1 MYIYIIYIYILSN
14 QTTKQVHHR
23 STMIFCVVVGLSDMG
38 HFRDHLI
45 LNSKVGT
52 SEALKVGTV
61 EESELGS
68 NHLPGGK
75 LTVGP

>member
-1 MYIYIIYIYILSN
+1 MCIFTLYIYIYILSN

-52 SEALKVGTV
+52 SEALKVGD
-61 EESELGS
+61 
-68 NHLPGGK
+68 GGRIRTGIK
-75 LTVGP
+75 SLTRW